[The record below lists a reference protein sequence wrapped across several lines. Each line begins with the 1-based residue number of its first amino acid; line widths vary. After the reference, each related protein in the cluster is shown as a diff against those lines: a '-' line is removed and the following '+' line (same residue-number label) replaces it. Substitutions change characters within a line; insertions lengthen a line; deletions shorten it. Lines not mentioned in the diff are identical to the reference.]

1 MLAFSAAVVQC
12 KLNGLFKLSKN
23 LRSRTLLLAASH
35 HLRCSSLLT
44 NGNHKPKVL
53 LETIGN
59 KGLITLNRPE
69 ALNAFNLE
77 MLRQVT
83 NTLKQW
89 DEEDNKVLIIIR
101 GSGGKV
107 SS

>member
-1 MLAFSAAVVQC
+1 MLANNSGGLAAVRC
-12 KLNGLFKLSKN
+12 KLKFSEILC
-23 LRSRTLLLAASH
+23 SRKLLAASH
-35 HLRCSSLLT
+35 RLRCSSLLT

-89 DEEDNKVLIIIR
+89 DEEHNKVLIIIR

-107 SS
+107 S